1 MNQLFNRSLVIT
13 VSLILFWLLLVE
25 MTGVP
30 PYILPSPGD
39 VAVSIYNNYDVL
51 ASHAFVTFIEIL
63 AGLFLGI
70 TLGTATA
77 IILSISTKIRHWLL
91 PVLLVT
97 QTLPV
102 FAIAPLLVLW
112 LGYDMASKIAMA
124 TIIIY
129 FPITVTLLDGL
140 KNVNQDYID
149 LARTMDASNAS
160 ILQFIKI
167 PHALPSFASGVKVAT
182 SVAPIGA
189 IVGEWVGASEGL
201 GYLMLHAN
209 GRMQTDLMFAALFV
223 LALLAVSLYYLINT
237 ILNMVLIKHSLIN
250 QTNS

>member
-1 MNQLFNRSLVIT
+1 MNLLFNRSLVIT
-13 VSLILFWLLLVE
+13 GSLILFWLLLVE

-112 LGYDMASKIAMA
+112 LGYDIASKIAMA
-124 TIIIY
+124 TIIIF
-129 FPITVTLLDGL
+129 FPVTVSLLDGL
-140 KNVNQDYID
+140 RSVQQDYLD
-149 LARTMDASNAS
+149 LAKIMEAKPLSVFQYIS
-160 ILQFIKI
+160 I
-167 PHALPSFASGVKVAT
+167 PSSLPSFASGVKVAT

-189 IVGEWVGASEGL
+189 VVGEWVGSSEGL
-201 GYLMLHAN
+201 GYLMLHSN
-209 GRMQTDLMFAALFV
+209 GRMQTDVMFS
-223 LALLAVSLYYLINT
+223 ALLVLSIIAIFMYFIINGFMDLILSKYSFRKT
-237 ILNMVLIKHSLIN
+237 L
-250 QTNS
+250 